1 MLRINNL
8 NGFGAGNSL
17 PFTGLTQKGYGYIE
31 GAGDTATLALSYAN
45 VSAGSAP
52 SAGDL
57 VVWMVLGFDN
67 AAQCINDLSG
77 SGWTQSRVYAD
88 GMNCVSMIG
97 KVITS
102 GDIASPPTAVT
113 SPTNGSAGM
122 WVAYSFDGSISIT
135 VNSLSTQH
143 SAGSAPS
150 SDALNSTALGTN
162 EYAITM
168 GFGTGTDGTIS
179 LTWTG
184 FGPDIQ
190 FQRDNVMAS
199 GTADVEWAAHMFEGG
214 QSVTLSKSSDDGN
227 WNSIGSGYFAIT
239 EAT

>member
-8 NGFGAGNSL
+8 SGFGAVVSL
-17 PFTGLTQKGYGYIE
+17 PFAGLTRKGYGYVE
-31 GAGDTATLALSYAN
+31 GASNTADMVLSYAN
-45 VSAGSAP
+45 VSSGSAP
-52 SAGDL
+52 GPGDF
-57 VVWMVLGFDN
+57 VAWMVLGFDN
-67 AAQCINDLSG
+67 AAQCIDDLSG

-97 KVITS
+97 KVATED
-102 GDIASPPTAVT
+102 DIASPPTAVT

-122 WVAYSFDGSISIT
+122 WVSYSFDGSISIT

-143 SAGSAPS
+143 SSGSAPS
-150 SDALNSTALGTN
+150 SDAVDSTALGTN

-199 GTADVEWAAHMFEGG
+199 GTADVEWAAHMMEGG

-239 EAT
+239 EA